1 MFGGK
6 GLFPPRA
13 IQFCLG
19 EKEMPARLHHDH
31 PDYPAPSAAQT
42 SAR

>member
-19 EKEMPARLHHDH
+19 EKEMPARLHH
-31 PDYPAPSAAQT
+31 PDYSALSAAQT